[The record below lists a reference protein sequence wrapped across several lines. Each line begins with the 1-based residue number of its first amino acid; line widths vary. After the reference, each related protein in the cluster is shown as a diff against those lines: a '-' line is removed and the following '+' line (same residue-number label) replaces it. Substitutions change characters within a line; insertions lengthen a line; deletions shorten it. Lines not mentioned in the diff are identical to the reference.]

1 MTREQ
6 KIPKKKERAK
16 RRADKRAKKYRD
28 FLNHNRDI
36 IDRGG
41 FSGTKNGGVW
51 FDSSRGKYMQVCD
64 YQGICEHPCNGD
76 C

>member
-6 KIPKKKERAK
+6 KIAKRKERAK

-28 FLNHNRDI
+28 FLNANRDLI
-36 IDRGG
+36 NHGG
-41 FSGTKNGGVW
+41 FSASKQGVW
-51 FDSSRGKYMQVCD
+51 FDSSRGKFMQKCS
-64 YQGICEHPCNGD
+64 YYGLCESPCNGD